1 MTSLEIA
8 GEPAVS
14 RPDPA
19 RRALRFE
26 VIQQRPLLWGGAIIA
41 AAVLALS
48 ALRIGAF
55 GALPIMLAVVTPV
68 WFSAQLPAR
77 VEWLRASLGIS
88 RADHVRARV
97 RLVLGVQCVL
107 IAAAAAVIALRPP
120 GEYAN
125 NMLASAGTDTGMVH
139 LTVGDS
145 QDAVLWVSAI
155 LWSHVWVGRDAL
167 RSSSSLL
174 LARVL
179 LTYAVMYILMLILT
193 LAGFSAVVELGSRGE
208 ELAPAVWIERASGS
222 TSQLVVLVVTALIG
236 VGGALA
242 TLAWRSRVWARAA

>member
-1 MTSLEIA
+1 MTSVEISRGPAA
-8 GEPAVS
+8 GSPTS
-14 RPDPA
+14 A

-26 VIQQRPLLWGGAIIA
+26 VIQQRPLLWGGAIIT
-41 AAVLALS
+41 AAVLVLS

-55 GALPIMLAVVTPV
+55 GAVPIMLAVVTPV
-68 WFSAQLPAR
+68 WFSAQVPAR

-97 RLVLGVQCVL
+97 RLVLGVQCALV
-107 IAAAAAVIALRPP
+107 AAAAVVIALRPP

-125 NMLASAGTDTGMVH
+125 NMLASAGTGTGMVH
-139 LTVGDS
+139 LAIGDA
-145 QDAVLWVSAI
+145 QDAVLWASAI

-167 RSSSSLL
+167 RFSSSLL

-179 LTYAVMYILMLILT
+179 LTYALMYILMVILT
-193 LAGFSAVVELGSRGE
+193 LAGFGAVVELSSRGE
-208 ELAPAVWIERASGS
+208 ELAPAEWIGRASGPIP
-222 TSQLVVLVVTALIG
+222 QMVVLAATALVG